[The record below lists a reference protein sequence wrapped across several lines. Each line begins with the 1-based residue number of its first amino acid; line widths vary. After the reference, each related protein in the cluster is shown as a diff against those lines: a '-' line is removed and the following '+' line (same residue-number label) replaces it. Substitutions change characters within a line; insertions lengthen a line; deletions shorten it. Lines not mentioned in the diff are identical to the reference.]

1 MNPASL
7 EALGLSVKDLG
18 GTLEAELELIT
29 GQAVNPLTRQF
40 ISSAQ
45 FMVVGDRLIAIGPA
59 ELVGIAPIH
68 LSHVSKSTALEDILV
83 KSLNEAIMHLQN
95 RSAQLSALGLS
106 PKVDSQTLEL
116 SSDLEA
122 PPWSFSI
129 VSDRQGHFRVGR
141 VAKAGAEVKLASS
154 HGFELS
160 EFRERKALESYL
172 IALVSD
178 RKAESPGQGSSSAQ
192 VAPPTELPISVHELM
207 VAFSSNASIPE
218 RTQIE
223 VLMELKVKDQH
234 YRFAAARVA
243 GRTFRGLIA
252 GAHGKLWADRF
263 DLTEFNGVP
272 QLLAEVL
279 KVPVDQIEVL

>member
-7 EALGLSVKDLG
+7 EALGLSVKDSG

-40 ISSAQ
+40 ISAAQ

-68 LSHVSKSTALEDILV
+68 LTHVSKSTALEDILV

-116 SSDLEA
+116 SANIEA
-122 PPWSFSI
+122 APWSFSI

-141 VAKAGAEVKLASS
+141 VSKAGAEIKLTSS

-160 EFRERKALESYL
+160 EFREKKALESYL

-178 RKAESPGQGSSSAQ
+178 RKAESSSSASSTPAAI
-192 VAPPTELPISVHELM
+192 APTDIPISVHELM
-207 VAFSSNASIPE
+207 VAFSSGASIPE

-223 VLMELKVKDQH
+223 VLLELKVKDQH
-234 YRFAAARVA
+234 YRFAAARVS

-252 GAHGKLWADRF
+252 GAQGKLWADRF
-263 DLTEFNGVP
+263 DLAEFKGVP